1 MKILRQLF
9 HRSKKEK
16 EEKVETVKESSK
28 PSELQVICG
37 DDRETYQ
44 ALERTLLLD
53 ILSHPSREYSIEETL
68 KRAKAKEEAAI
79 TEGEKTKREDLLYSA
94 GLDWH
99 LAGQIALFN
108 AALFNGDI
116 ENVKEFFG
124 KAKEL
129 TGKPYPILAIL
140 ERAIEKAR
148 DFYQKKK
155 EEEEKKQKKSK
166 SVQI

>member
-1 MKILRQLF
+1 MKILRLF
-9 HRSKKEK
+9 HKKAKEEKKEK
-16 EEKVETVKESSK
+16 VVVK
-28 PSELQVICG
+28 PTELQVICG
-37 DDRETYQ
+37 DDNEVYQ
-44 ALERTLLLD
+44 ALEKTLLSN
-53 ILSHPSREYSIEETL
+53 ILSRPSGEYSIEETL
-68 KRAKAKEEAAI
+68 KRAKAKEEAAR
-79 TEGEKTKREDLLYSA
+79 TEGEKTKKEDLLYNA
-94 GLDWH
+94 GLEWH

-116 ENVKEFFG
+116 KSVKEFFG

-140 ERAIEKAR
+140 ERAVEKAR

-155 EEEEKKQKKSK
+155 EEEEEKQKKSK